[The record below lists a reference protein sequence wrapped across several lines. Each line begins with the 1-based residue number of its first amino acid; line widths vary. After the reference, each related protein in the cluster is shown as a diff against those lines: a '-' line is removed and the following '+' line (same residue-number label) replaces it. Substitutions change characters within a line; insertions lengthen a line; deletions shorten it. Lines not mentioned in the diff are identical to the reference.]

1 MANKKN
7 GPGDGF
13 RSWLTG
19 QDNMGPMGVKW
30 AKIMGAG
37 LTGIGTAMGFQ
48 SRADKKKAF
57 MKKYHPHKAYDKL
70 TMGDKFKQFRKGTDE
85 MKVGGT
91 TDWTRN
97 SRKHGGSK

>member
-1 MANKKN
+1 MGNKKN

-30 AKIMGAG
+30 AKIIGTG
-37 LTGIGTAMGFQ
+37 LTGIGTAMGVQ

-57 MKKYHPHKAYDKL
+57 MKKYHPNKNYNKE
-70 TMGDKFKQFRKGTDE
+70 TMKDEFKRFRKGVDE
-85 MKVGGT
+85 MKGGGAA
-91 TDWTRN
+91 WTRN
-97 SRKHGGSK
+97 SRKHGG